1 MRQISVLHARG
12 QCLCAFSLIDEQWN
26 PPSKGLAASARKRA
40 SATTSVRQL
49 WYLTMFT
56 PLNPNLGWSRGSFLE
71 KRKHHSPGP
80 EQALR
85 DGVVSGYLGAECG
98 DGSSGHGSGNETTNL
113 HVFSLNPDCAQ
124 LPTIQSAR
132 MDQVKSSTPDML
144 DAVHGVRDA
153 LAATR
158 LDDAADDARAIVN
171 QLDDYVL
178 PRLANLDAPLLAV
191 IGGSTG
197 SGKSTLVNAILRER
211 VSNPG
216 VIRPTTRQPVL
227 VAHPDDA
234 DWFNSPQVL
243 PGLARSH
250 GAGDEQSTTL
260 RIVPTTNIPAGLAL
274 LDAPDFDSI
283 DDRNRALAS
292 QLLAAA
298 DLWVFVT
305 TPARYA
311 DQLVWNFLHDAA
323 GRGIEVVVVLNRLDE
338 SAAATVPDDLRRMMD
353 EAGLGGATVFTVPF
367 VPGLGSDD
375 AGKDDEF
382 LGDELVADV
391 RTYLTRLAEDSVAR
405 RAVAGK
411 TVAGAIV
418 GALSRIDAVVQAR
431 SRQEAFA
438 SQLDTAISEQYSA
451 AHSHVIDATSDGK
464 LLRTEVMNRWQDV
477 VGTSDVTRGFERW
490 FSNAMDKVGSF
501 FSGEPAPL
509 REVET
514 ELESGLHAVIVDAAD
529 TAAARS
535 WSHIGAVAPDLR
547 AAADPALARSSE
559 DIDAQAAA
567 LVREWQ
573 GALLAHIQET
583 AGAKRQRA
591 RAMSFGLNVL
601 TVALMLVVFASTAG
615 ITGSEVAIAGGSAV
629 LGQKLLETIFGEDT
643 VRRMATDARNDLN
656 ERLYELLQRERARF
670 YPITDPLVEGT
681 PADELQEAVSAAR
694 TAVAGRFP
702 ELTGSAAPSRAL
714 EPTTQARQDA
724 GEATNL
730 AESAQR
736 GPLRDLFTQLRGG
749 FQRPETQPEGE
760 SDGIV

>member
-1 MRQISVLHARG
+1 
-12 QCLCAFSLIDEQWN
+12 
-26 PPSKGLAASARKRA
+26 
-40 SATTSVRQL
+40 
-49 WYLTMFT
+49 
-56 PLNPNLGWSRGSFLE
+56 
-71 KRKHHSPGP
+71 
-80 EQALR
+80 
-85 DGVVSGYLGAECG
+85 
-98 DGSSGHGSGNETTNL
+98 
-113 HVFSLNPDCAQ
+113 
-124 LPTIQSAR
+124 
-132 MDQVKSSTPDML
+132 ML
-144 DAVHGVRDA
+144 DAVRGVRDA
-153 LAATR
+153 VAGTR
-158 LDDAADDARAIVN
+158 LSDGGVEADARAVVN

-197 SGKSTLVNAILRER
+197 SGKSTLVNAVLRER

-227 VAHPDDA
+227 VANPADA

-260 RIVPTTNIPAGLAL
+260 RIVPTGSIPEGLAL

-323 GRGIEVVVVLNRLDE
+323 SRGIEVLVVLNRLDE
-338 SAAATVPDDLRRMMD
+338 SSAETVPDDLRRMMD
-353 EAGLGGATVFTVPF
+353 EAGLHGARVFTVPF
-367 VPGLGSDD
+367 VPGLG
-375 AGKDDEF
+375 GEEF
-382 LGDELVADV
+382 LQDTLVAEL
-391 RTYLTRLAEDSVAR
+391 RSYLTDLAEDSAAR

-411 TVAGAIV
+411 TVAGAAT
-418 GALSRIDAVVQAR
+418 GAIEKAEKLIDAR

-438 SQLDTAISEQYSA
+438 SQLDSAISEQYSA
-451 AHSHVIDATSDGK
+451 AHTHVIDATSDGK
-464 LLRTEVMNRWQDV
+464 MLRSEVMDRWQDV
-477 VGTSDVTRGFERW
+477 VGTSDISRGFERW
-490 FSNAMDKVGSF
+490 FSQTMDKVGSF
-501 FSGEPAPL
+501 FTGEPAPL

-547 AAADPALARSSE
+547 ADADPSLARSSS
-559 DIDAQAAA
+559 DIDERAAA

-573 GALLAHIQET
+573 GALLDRIQDT

-591 RAMSFGLNVL
+591 RVMSFGLNVL

-615 ITGSEVAIAGGSAV
+615 ITGGEVAIAGGSAV

-656 ERLYELLQRERARF
+656 ERLRELLQSERERY
-670 YPITDPLVEGT
+670 YPVTDPLLEGT
-681 PADELQEAVSAAR
+681 TADDLTTATNAAR
-694 TAVAGRFP
+694 AAVAERFP
-702 ELTGSAAPSRAL
+702 ELAGTPKPTQAVEETRPSAASSL
-714 EPTTQARQDA
+714 E
-724 GEATNL
+724 
-730 AESAQR
+730 ESASS
-736 GPLRDLFTQLRGG
+736 GPLRDLFAQLRGG
-749 FQRPETQPEGE
+749 FRGGD
-760 SDGIV
+760 DGSV

>member
-1 MRQISVLHARG
+1 
-12 QCLCAFSLIDEQWN
+12 
-26 PPSKGLAASARKRA
+26 
-40 SATTSVRQL
+40 
-49 WYLTMFT
+49 
-56 PLNPNLGWSRGSFLE
+56 
-71 KRKHHSPGP
+71 
-80 EQALR
+80 
-85 DGVVSGYLGAECG
+85 
-98 DGSSGHGSGNETTNL
+98 
-113 HVFSLNPDCAQ
+113 
-124 LPTIQSAR
+124 
-132 MDQVKSSTPDML
+132 ML
-144 DAVHGVRDA
+144 DAVRGVRDA
-153 LAATR
+153 VAGTR
-158 LDDAADDARAIVN
+158 LSDGGVEADARAVVN

-197 SGKSTLVNAILRER
+197 SGKSTLVNAVLRER

-227 VAHPDDA
+227 VANPADA

-260 RIVPTTNIPAGLAL
+260 RIVPTGSIPEGLAL

-323 GRGIEVVVVLNRLDE
+323 SRGIEVLVVLNRLDE
-338 SAAATVPDDLRRMMD
+338 SSAETVPDDLRRMMD
-353 EAGLGGATVFTVPF
+353 EAGLHGATVFTVPF
-367 VPGLGSDD
+367 VPGLG
-375 AGKDDEF
+375 GEEF
-382 LGDELVADV
+382 LQDTLVAEL
-391 RTYLTRLAEDSVAR
+391 RSYLTDLAEDSAAR

-411 TVAGAIV
+411 TVAGAAT
-418 GALSRIDAVVQAR
+418 GAIEKAEKLIDAR

-438 SQLDTAISEQYSA
+438 SQLDSAISEQYSA
-451 AHSHVIDATSDGK
+451 AHTHVIDATSDGK
-464 LLRTEVMNRWQDV
+464 MLRSEVMDRWQDV
-477 VGTSDVTRGFERW
+477 VGTSDISRGFERW
-490 FSNAMDKVGSF
+490 FSQTMDKVGSF
-501 FSGEPAPL
+501 FTGEPAPL

-547 AAADPALARSSE
+547 AAADPSLARSSS
-559 DIDAQAAA
+559 DIDERAAA

-573 GALLAHIQET
+573 GALLDRIQDT

-591 RAMSFGLNVL
+591 RVMSFGLNVL

-615 ITGSEVAIAGGSAV
+615 ITGGEVA
-629 LGQKLLETIFGEDT
+629 T
-643 VRRMATDARNDLN
+643 VSYTHLTLPTN
-656 ERLYELLQRERARF
+656 RE
-670 YPITDPLVEGT
+670 V
-681 PADELQEAVSAAR
+681 
-694 TAVAGRFP
+694 
-702 ELTGSAAPSRAL
+702 
-714 EPTTQARQDA
+714 
-724 GEATNL
+724 
-730 AESAQR
+730 
-736 GPLRDLFTQLRGG
+736 
-749 FQRPETQPEGE
+749 
-760 SDGIV
+760 

>member
-1 MRQISVLHARG
+1 M
-12 QCLCAFSLIDEQWN
+12 N
-26 PPSKGLAASARKRA
+26 
-40 SATTSVRQL
+40 T
-49 WYLTMFT
+49 
-56 PLNPNLGWSRGSFLE
+56 PNL
-71 KRKHHSPGP
+71 
-80 EQALR
+80 
-85 DGVVSGYLGAECG
+85 
-98 DGSSGHGSGNETTNL
+98 
-113 HVFSLNPDCAQ
+113 
-124 LPTIQSAR
+124 
-132 MDQVKSSTPDML
+132 DML
-144 DAVHGVRDA
+144 DAVRGVRDA
-153 LAATR
+153 VAGTR
-158 LDDAADDARAIVN
+158 LSDGGVEADARAVVN

-197 SGKSTLVNAILRER
+197 SGKSTLVNAVLRER

-227 VAHPDDA
+227 VANPADA

-260 RIVPTTNIPAGLAL
+260 RIVPTGSIPEGLAL

-323 GRGIEVVVVLNRLDE
+323 SRGIEVLVVLNRLDE
-338 SAAATVPDDLRRMMD
+338 SSAESVPDDLRRMMD
-353 EAGLGGATVFTVPF
+353 EAGLHGATVFTVPF
-367 VPGLGSDD
+367 VPGLGGDS
-375 AGKDDEF
+375 GEEF
-382 LGDELVADV
+382 LQDTLVAEL
-391 RTYLTRLAEDSVAR
+391 RSYLTDLAEDSAAR

-411 TVAGAIV
+411 TVAGAAT
-418 GALSRIDAVVQAR
+418 GAIEKAEKLIDAR

-438 SQLDTAISEQYSA
+438 SQLDSAISEQYSA
-451 AHSHVIDATSDGK
+451 AHTHVIDATSDGK
-464 LLRTEVMNRWQDV
+464 MLRSEVMDRWQDV
-477 VGTSDVTRGFERW
+477 VGTSDISRGFERW
-490 FSNAMDKVGSF
+490 FSQTMDKVGSF
-501 FSGEPAPL
+501 FTGEPAPL

-547 AAADPALARSSE
+547 ADADPSLARSSS
-559 DIDAQAAA
+559 DIDERAAA

-573 GALLAHIQET
+573 GALLDRIQDT

-591 RAMSFGLNVL
+591 RVMSLGLNVL

-615 ITGSEVAIAGGSAV
+615 ITGGEVAIAGGSAV

-656 ERLYELLQRERARF
+656 ERLRELLQSERERY
-670 YPITDPLVEGT
+670 YPVTDPLLEGT
-681 PADELQEAVSAAR
+681 TADDLTTATNAAR
-694 TAVAGRFP
+694 AAVAERFP
-702 ELTGSAAPSRAL
+702 ELAGTPK
-714 EPTTQARQDA
+714 PTQAVEETRPSSA
-724 GEATNL
+724 SSLE
-730 AESAQR
+730 ESASS
-736 GPLRDLFTQLRGG
+736 GPLRDLFAQLRGG
-749 FQRPETQPEGE
+749 FRGGA
-760 SDGIV
+760 DGSV

>member
-1 MRQISVLHARG
+1 MNS
-12 QCLCAFSLIDEQWN
+12 
-26 PPSKGLAASARKRA
+26 
-40 SATTSVRQL
+40 
-49 WYLTMFT
+49 
-56 PLNPNLGWSRGSFLE
+56 PNL
-71 KRKHHSPGP
+71 
-80 EQALR
+80 
-85 DGVVSGYLGAECG
+85 
-98 DGSSGHGSGNETTNL
+98 
-113 HVFSLNPDCAQ
+113 
-124 LPTIQSAR
+124 
-132 MDQVKSSTPDML
+132 DML
-144 DAVHGVRDA
+144 DAVRGVRDA
-153 LAATR
+153 VAGTR
-158 LDDAADDARAIVN
+158 LSDGGVEADARAVVN

-197 SGKSTLVNAILRER
+197 SGKSTLVNAVLRER

-227 VAHPDDA
+227 VANPADA

-260 RIVPTTNIPAGLAL
+260 RIVPTSSIPEGLAL

-323 GRGIEVVVVLNRLDE
+323 SRGIEVLVVLNRLDE
-338 SAAATVPDDLRRMMD
+338 SSAETVPDDLRRMMD
-353 EAGLGGATVFTVPF
+353 EAGLHGARGFTVPF
-367 VPGLGSDD
+367 VPGLGGDS
-375 AGKDDEF
+375 GEEF
-382 LGDELVADV
+382 LQDTLVAEL
-391 RTYLTRLAEDSVAR
+391 RSYLTDLAEDSAAR

-411 TVAGAIV
+411 TVAGAAT
-418 GALSRIDAVVQAR
+418 GAIEKAEKLIDAR

-438 SQLDTAISEQYSA
+438 SQLDSAISEQYSA
-451 AHSHVIDATSDGK
+451 AHTHVIDATSDGK
-464 LLRTEVMNRWQDV
+464 MLRSEVMDRWQDV
-477 VGTSDVTRGFERW
+477 VGTSDISRGFERW
-490 FSNAMDKVGSF
+490 FSQTMDKVGSF
-501 FSGEPAPL
+501 FTGEPAPL

-547 AAADPALARSSE
+547 ADADPSLARSSS
-559 DIDAQAAA
+559 DIDERAAA

-573 GALLAHIQET
+573 GALLDRIQDT

-591 RAMSFGLNVL
+591 RVMSFGLNVL

-615 ITGSEVAIAGGSAV
+615 ITGGEVAIAGGSAV

-656 ERLYELLQRERARF
+656 ERLRELLQRERERY
-670 YPITDPLVEGT
+670 YPVTDPLLGGT
-681 PADELQEAVSAAR
+681 TADDLTTATNTAR
-694 TAVAGRFP
+694 AAVAERFP
-702 ELTGSAAPSRAL
+702 ELAGTPK
-714 EPTTQARQDA
+714 PTQAVE
-724 GEATNL
+724 EAL
-730 AESAQR
+730 PSSASSLEESASS
-736 GPLRDLFTQLRGG
+736 GPLRDLFAQLRGG
-749 FQRPETQPEGE
+749 FRGGD
-760 SDGIV
+760 DGSV